1 MTEISTRPVGEKK
14 GGHFTVYIFF
24 FIPFLSLSIYIYIVF
39 DIICTRMTNREEII
53 DRFRVKLTVL
63 FKLDEKTRVTNNDFN
78 RFR

>member
-1 MTEISTRPVGEKK
+1 
-14 GGHFTVYIFF
+14 
-24 FIPFLSLSIYIYIVF
+24 
-39 DIICTRMTNREEII
+39 MTNREEII